1 MPRYQRVISLL
12 PAATEIVATLGAW
25 DRLVAVSHECDYP
38 PLAATLPRVTS
49 SRVPDGGSADIDREV
64 RELSATGTDLFA
76 LDVAAIARLAPDL
89 IVTQT
94 LCDVCAVSEEDVR
107 RLAATL
113 RSPCDV
119 VAIGARTL
127 DDVFASIAH
136 MAAVLEVED
145 EGSEVVSGLR
155 YRLRLVHERLKA
167 ARAPRPRVAVI
178 EWTEPVFAAGH
189 WVPDMVARA
198 GGVDVMA
205 RSGDHSVATTPDQ
218 VREAKPQVLVFAPCG
233 FGVARAYD
241 EASAVLA
248 TLEWKWAEGLPAWA
262 LDGNALTSRPG
273 PRLSTGV
280 ETLARVLHRELFGS
294 PHADLARLVADR
306 PAQHPVESTRPRT
319 QGTT

>member
-1 MPRYQRVISLL
+1 MSRYQRVVSLL
-12 PAATEIVATLGAW
+12 PAATEMVATLGAW
-25 DRLVAVSHECDYP
+25 DRLVAVSHECDHP
-38 PLAATLPRVTS
+38 PIAAALPRVTS
-49 SRVPDGGSADIDREV
+49 SRVHDGSSGDIDRAV
-64 RELSATGTDLFA
+64 RELSATGADLFA
-76 LDVAAIARLAPDL
+76 LDAAAIARLAPDL
-89 IVTQT
+89 LVTQT

-113 RSPCDV
+113 PSPCDV

-127 DDVFASIAH
+127 DDVLASIAH
-136 MAAVLEVED
+136 LATVLEVED

-178 EWTEPVFAAGH
+178 EWTDPVFAAGH
-189 WVPDMVARA
+189 WVSDMVARA
-198 GGVDVMA
+198 GGVDIMA
-205 RSGDHSVATTPDQ
+205 RSGDHSVATTPEQ
-218 VREAKPQVLVFAPCG
+218 VREARPEVLVFAPCG

-241 EASAVLA
+241 EACAVLA
-248 TLEWKWAEGLPAWA
+248 TPEWKWAEGLPAWA

-280 ETLARVLHRELFGS
+280 ETLARLMHRALFGP
-294 PHADLARLVADR
+294 PHHDLARPVA
-306 PAQHPVESTRPRT
+306 PRT

>member
-1 MPRYQRVISLL
+1 MPRYQRVVSLL

-38 PLAATLPRVTS
+38 ALAASLPRVTS
-49 SRVPDGGSADIDREV
+49 SRVHDGTSGDIDREV
-64 RELSATGTDLFA
+64 RELSATGADLFA
-76 LDVAAIARLAPDL
+76 LDAAAITRLAPDL

-113 RSPCDV
+113 PWPCDV

-127 DDVFASIAH
+127 DDVFTSISH
-136 MAAVLEVED
+136 LAAALDVEE

-155 YRLRLVHERLKA
+155 YRLRVVHERLKA
-167 ARAPRPRVAVI
+167 AGAPRPRVAVI
-178 EWTEPVFAAGH
+178 EWTDPVFAAGH

-205 RSGDHSVATTPDQ
+205 RSGDHSVATTPGR
-218 VREAKPQVLVFAPCG
+218 VREARPDVLVFAPCG
-233 FGVARAYD
+233 FGVARAHD
-241 EASAVLA
+241 EAAAVLA
-248 TLEWKWAEGLPAWA
+248 TPGWGWAEGLPAWS

-280 ETLARVLHRELFGS
+280 ETLARVMHGDLFGS
-294 PHADLARLVADR
+294 PHSDLARLVAA
-306 PAQHPVESTRPRT
+306 PHAVGSNPTRPSSPGIT
-319 QGTT
+319 